1 MLAGEATLGLAGAG
15 AITLAFDQI
24 GDPLEHRPGP
34 AAIPK
39 PSATTCLWCRRQRIH
54 RTARTPGTG
63 WTSARS
69 FTSPTDSLHPTATS
83 RSGRPFLPRPGTV
96 TYSPPPPPAKYPLD
110 VTDIV
115 TRAPGDVGPSR
126 YQELSPGV
134 WAPDPS
140 AGYQAQPPW
149 PAPQQPIVGRLRRP
163 RGHGPTAEV
172 RRSASIDVPVAPRLG
187 TTAVTDDAAMSTN
200 RDDLLD
206 LSGLTAADHRGELVA
221 VGAVAFGARPVE
233 VALHGAHRHR

>member
-1 MLAGEATLGLAGAG
+1 MPLVPPPEDPPHGKDPRYWLDVSKIILVPDGQLAPYGYK
-15 AITLAFDQI
+15 QI
-24 GDPLEHRPGP
+24 GP
-34 AAIPK
+34 AFSTPTRNRHIL
-39 PSATTCLWCRRQRIH
+39 TT
-54 RTARTPGTG
+54 A
-63 WTSARS
+63 A
-69 FTSPTDSLHPTATS
+69 
-83 RSGRPFLPRPGTV
+83 
-96 TYSPPPPPAKYPLD
+96 PAKYPLD

-172 RRSASIDVPVAPRLG
+172 KRSASIDVPVAPRLGTTAVTDDAEVSRSASIDVPVAPRLG

-206 LSGLTAADHRGELVA
+206 LSGLAAADHRGELVA